1 MNIILTVI
9 GKTDNSF
16 VSEGCDEYFKRIKRY
31 LKFEFKVI
39 RDLKNS
45 GNLDEN
51 VQKKMEGDKI
61 LDGILDSD
69 VVVLLDENGKEFS
82 SREFAGFVS
91 KQMNAS
97 VKSLV
102 FVVGGPYG
110 FSEEVYKRAN
120 YKISL
125 SRMTFS
131 HQLIRLIFAE
141 QLYRAFAIINN
152 EPYHHD

>member
-9 GKTDNSF
+9 GKTDSSF
-16 VSEGCDEYFKRIKRY
+16 VAEGYEEYFKRIKRY

-39 RDLKNS
+39 RDIKNS
-45 GNLDEN
+45 GSLDEN
-51 VQKKMEGDKI
+51 VQKKLEGEKI
-61 LDGILDSD
+61 LEGITVSD

-82 SREFAGFVS
+82 SREFAGFIS

-97 VKSLV
+97 VKNLI

-110 FSEEVYKRAN
+110 FSEDVYKRAN
-120 YKISL
+120 YRISL

>member
-16 VSEGCDEYFKRIKRY
+16 VAEGYEEYFKRIKRY

-39 RDLKNS
+39 RDIKNS

-51 VQKKMEGDKI
+51 VQKKMEGEKI
-61 LDGILDSD
+61 LEGITSSD
-69 VVVLLDENGKEFS
+69 IIVLLDENGKEFS
-82 SREFAGFVS
+82 SREFAGFIS

-97 VKSLV
+97 VKNLV
-102 FVVGGPYG
+102 FIVGGPYG
-110 FSEEVYKRAN
+110 FSEEVYHRAN

>member
-16 VSEGCDEYFKRIKRY
+16 VAEGYEEYFKRIKRY

-39 RDLKNS
+39 RDIKNS
-45 GNLDEN
+45 GSLDEN
-51 VQKKMEGDKI
+51 VQKKMEGEKI
-61 LDGILDSD
+61 LEGITSSD
-69 VVVLLDENGKEFS
+69 IIVLLDENGKEFS
-82 SREFAGFVS
+82 SREFAGFIS

-97 VKSLV
+97 VKNLV
-102 FVVGGPYG
+102 FIVGGPYG

>member
-9 GKTDNSF
+9 GKTDSSF
-16 VSEGCDEYFKRIKRY
+16 VAEGCEEYFKRIKRY

-39 RDLKNS
+39 RDIKNS
-45 GNLDEN
+45 GSLDEN
-51 VQKKMEGDKI
+51 VQKKLEGEKI
-61 LDGILDSD
+61 LEGITVSD
-69 VVVLLDENGKEFS
+69 VVVLLDENGKEYS
-82 SREFAGFVS
+82 SREFAGFIS

-97 VKSLV
+97 VKNLI

-110 FSEEVYKRAN
+110 FSDDVYKRAN

>member
-16 VSEGCDEYFKRIKRY
+16 VAEGYEEYFKRIKRY

-39 RDLKNS
+39 RDIKNS

-51 VQKKMEGDKI
+51 VQKKMEGEKI
-61 LDGILDSD
+61 LEGITSSD
-69 VVVLLDENGKEFS
+69 IIVLLDENGKEFT
-82 SREFAGFVS
+82 SREFAGFIS

-97 VKSLV
+97 VKNLV
-102 FVVGGPYG
+102 FIVGGPYG